1 MHPQFGDYPAHLVG
15 WLLAGLLG
23 GGTAVWLMYRAGLS
37 EYQIAVAFYAR
48 LIALLIGSK
57 VLYLFEA
64 WPAWA
69 TDPANVVAAL
79 FSEQLRLPGG
89 LLLMVAT
96 GPFIA
101 RATGV
106 RYLALADV
114 IAPAG
119 GLLILGIRVGCFLQG
134 CCHGTPSGL
143 PWAVRFPPS
152 SDAYLWQLE
161 EHLIPVGAPLG
172 AAVHPLQLYFAA
184 VGLLLF
190 IGLTVYQH
198 RKRYEGEILLWFGLC
213 YLWSS
218 WMLEF
223 FRARPHAATQELTL
237 LAAVALTTT
246 AGAIEWRRRR
256 TRVAPAIAR
265 P

>member
-1 MHPQFGDYPAHLVG
+1 
-15 WLLAGLLG
+15 
-23 GGTAVWLMYRAGLS
+23 MYRAGLS
-37 EYQIAVAFYAR
+37 EYQIAVAFYGR
-48 LIALLIGSK
+48 LIALLVGSK
-57 VLYLFEA
+57 MLYLFEA
-64 WPAWA
+64 WPDWA
-69 TDPANVVAAL
+69 TDGGSLVAAL

-96 GPFIA
+96 APFLA

-106 RYLALADV
+106 RHLALADA

-134 CCHGTPSGL
+134 CCHGTPSEL
-143 PWAVRFPPS
+143 PWAVRFPPT
-152 SDAYLWQLE
+152 SDAYVWQLQE
-161 EHLIPVGAPLG
+161 NLISVGAPLG

-184 VGLLLF
+184 VGVLLF

-213 YLWSS
+213 YFWSS

-223 FRARPHAATQELTL
+223 FRARPHAATQEITL
-237 LAAVALTTT
+237 LAAVAASAA
-246 AGAIEWRRRR
+246 AGAIEWRIRR
-256 TRVAPAIAR
+256 TRVATAVAR
-265 P
+265 S